1 MVYGRLFK
9 KLQAAHPEF
18 KNLSA
23 NKCSLLTYK
32 ELKSIAKALYS
43 DHKITLKNY
52 QSSAHA
58 KLAGMVYRSL
68 CEL

>member
-1 MVYGRLFK
+1 MVYGKLFK

-23 NKCSLLTYK
+23 NRCSKLTYK
-32 ELKSIAKALYS
+32 ELKNIAKVLYP
-43 DHKITLKNY
+43 DHKMVLKNY
-52 QSSAHA
+52 QSSNHD